1 MFHQQ
6 TNNNNNNNNE
16 MTPLPYNFT
25 PGPYDVICARG
36 KVAKTHSGN
45 KYYRS
50 LVEASMTKYS
60 QATNKYEKS
69 QIVSDIID
77 EVKAKSPEG
86 GFVKQEDGIW
96 YSVGEHLAREKC
108 GQNLRDGLSKQYKSS
123 TKAKRRRREVMSADL
138 VHDIENMIQ
147 SNSYVSSC
155 ITNLQV
161 EVQKNESAPEFF
173 VSELFSKTNRDIL
186 EAFKQD
192 KTLLNQFNEA
202 EKLHKSS

>member
-16 MTPLPYNFT
+16 MTPLPYEFT

-36 KVAKTHSGN
+36 KIAKTHSGN

-50 LVEASMTKYS
+50 LVQGSMTKYS

-69 QIVSDIID
+69 QIVSDIVD

-86 GFVKQEDGIW
+86 GFIKKEDEIW
-96 YSVGEHLAREKC
+96 YSIGEHLAREKC
-108 GQNLRDGLSKQYKSS
+108 GQNLRDGLSQHYKSS
-123 TKAKRRRREVMSADL
+123 TKAKRRRRELMSADL
-138 VHDIENMIQ
+138 ANEIENMIQ
-147 SNSYVSSC
+147 LNPYVSRC

-161 EVQKNESAPEFF
+161 QVQKNESAPEIF
-173 VSELFSKTNRDIL
+173 VSELFSKTNLDIL

-192 KTLLNQFNEA
+192 KSLLNQFNEA
-202 EKLHKSS
+202 EKLHRSS